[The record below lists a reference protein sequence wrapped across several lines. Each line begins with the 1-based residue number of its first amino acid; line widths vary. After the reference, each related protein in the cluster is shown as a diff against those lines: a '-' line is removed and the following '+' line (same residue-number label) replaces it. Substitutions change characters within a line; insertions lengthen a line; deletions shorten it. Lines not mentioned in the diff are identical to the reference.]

1 MTTNRIFLSVLKTFF
16 MFPVRTVCL
25 FCFLLSNPRKR
36 SRRTLRHG
44 SISLLCS
51 VPDAPGS
58 FTVSQVYCDAFK
70 VSWGRPRRVNG
81 RLIAHI
87 VRHWRNDTSP
97 SNGQTKRLPNTTLS
111 AIVTG
116 LRANTVY
123 SVEIYAET
131 RAGIG
136 TSKTLSA
143 RTTQSP
149 GEITDMFFVFCD
161 VSEQTCRTFWAK
173 LNDAHLFWNLLP
185 LKLAHLKP
193 CTFYRFRVIAANKID
208 SSSPS
213 NPSDKIKTLETGE

>member
-1 MTTNRIFLSVLKTFF
+1 

-25 FCFLLSNPRKR
+25 FCFLSSNPRKR
-36 SRRTLRHG
+36 SRRTLRQG

-136 TSKTLSA
+136 TSKTLST

-173 LNDAHLFWNLLP
+173 LNEFSLDIVLVCFVQRNPDFTGVRSIGFFSINCTITGLKNIVRDTGVFVIPAIRTEQNRHFYLFQ
-185 LKLAHLKP
+185 
-193 CTFYRFRVIAANKID
+193 
-208 SSSPS
+208 S
-213 NPSDKIKTLETGE
+213 G